1 MNSRRGQL
9 LLELLLSVAIFVAAA
24 ITISSIVR
32 RAQDS
37 LRQTRDQHV
46 AADLAQSALARIE
59 SGLATPESLNG
70 PVPDWPSD
78 DPDAPTGFDDA
89 PPTGAWR
96 IEIATEASAFPG
108 LTRVSVTA
116 RRDDPTLPPASF
128 TMHQLVRLGQNAV
141 DTVGRDA
148 AGRSR

>member
-1 MNSRRGQL
+1 MKSRRGQL

-37 LRQTRDQHV
+37 LRQARDQHV
-46 AADLAQSALARIE
+46 AADLAQTALARIE
-59 SGLATPESLNG
+59 SGLATPESVNG

-89 PPTGAWR
+89 APTGVWR
-96 IEIATEASAFPG
+96 IEITTEASQFPG
-108 LTRVSVTA
+108 LTKVSVTA

-128 TMHQLVRLGQNAV
+128 TLHQLVRLGASAV
-141 DTVGRDA
+141 DAGGREAVGRE
-148 AGRSR
+148 R

>member
-37 LRQTRDQHV
+37 LRQARDQHV
-46 AADLAQSALARIE
+46 AADLAHSALARIE
-59 SGLATPESLNG
+59 SGLATPESLSG
-70 PVPDWPSD
+70 PVPEWPSD

-89 PPTGAWR
+89 LPTGAWR
-96 IEIATEASAFPG
+96 IEIATEASQFPG
-108 LTRVSVTA
+108 LTKVSVTA
-116 RRDDPTLPPASF
+116 RRDDPTLAPVSF
-128 TMHQLVRLGQNAV
+128 TLHQLVRLGQNAG
-141 DTVGRDA
+141 DTAGPEAEGR
-148 AGRSR
+148 GR